1 VADPQPTK
9 ETSVSHRISLRRAV
23 VSAGVAASLLAALV
37 PSMAGAA
44 TPRAGYYSGDT
55 SQTIA
60 PSDPTQQAEPGSV
73 GFKVFKY
80 GSFSG
85 PVRKVLSVTVNT
97 QLTCASGEVRED
109 LYTVY
114 IIMGGKINKYGK
126 FRYVGNGL
134 SIRGRFGTKTSA
146 RGTFTRTVGDC
157 KAENVS
163 WSAKRKTGGLPIPS

>member
-1 VADPQPTK
+1 MSRSL
-9 ETSVSHRISLRRAV
+9 SVRRAA
-23 VSAGVAASLLAALV
+23 VSALVAGSLLAALV
-37 PSMAGAA
+37 PAMAGAA

-55 SQTIA
+55 AQTIA
-60 PSDPTQQAEPGSV
+60 PSDPYQQAEPGSV
-73 GFKVFKY
+73 DFKVMKY

-85 PVRKVLSVTVNT
+85 PVRKVLSVTAKT
-97 QLTCASGEVRED
+97 QLTCASGEVKED

-134 SIRGRFGTKTSA
+134 SIRGRFVTKTSA

-157 KAENVS
+157 KAEGVS
-163 WSAKRKTGGLPIPS
+163 WTAKRSTGGIPLPS